1 MKDAATTSD
10 DILTPFE
17 RLGLAAVTFERTSA
31 TLLASTTAARGLL
44 GEAAEFLDEW
54 LRFVHPSDRAP
65 TKGRIADNR
74 SGSLTVRLSSDNVM
88 FRPLRFELRPVGPLT
103 FALVTE
109 PAVSAGEAKLNAL
122 LHALPFEVWERD
134 EEGVLVSQN
143 VRAQTHWDGHLGNVV
158 DDLPLLPD
166 TLLVWKDMIARAMR
180 GETVRM
186 PHDYIVGGVA
196 VSRLHVLAPVRDG
209 ERIRGIVGVNID
221 VTAMKRVEAKLALTQ
236 ETLVK
241 AERLAALGELAAV
254 VAHEVRNPLA
264 SIFNSL
270 SSLKR
275 QLTLEGDAA
284 VLFGILQEEAERLN
298 RTVADLLSYVRP
310 LEPERRPED
319 LVELARDALR
329 QGMHTLPP
337 GRPPIEAEVVAPTSI
352 PLFRGDPVLLR
363 IAFVNLIVNAVQAMP
378 DGGRLIVELSTRRYK
393 ERDAIVIDV
402 YDTGKGIPQDAIG
415 RVFEPFF
422 TTRASGTGLGL
433 ALVRRIVEA
442 HDGTVRAESDPQSG
456 ARFTIVLPR

>member
-1 MKDAATTSD
+1 MNDAAMTAD
-10 DILTPFE
+10 DILAPFE

-31 TLLASTTAARGLL
+31 TLLASTTAARALL
-44 GEAAEFLDEW
+44 GESAEYLDEW

-65 TKGRIADNR
+65 TKERIADNR
-74 SGSLTVRLSSDNVM
+74 SGSLTVRLTSDNTR
-88 FRPLRFELRPVGPLT
+88 FRPLHFELRPLGALT

-109 PAVSAGEAKLNAL
+109 PALGAGEAKLNAL

-134 EEGVLVSQN
+134 EEGVLVNQN
-143 VRAQTHWDGHLGNVV
+143 VHAQKHWDGYLGNVI

-221 VTAMKRVEAKLALTQ
+221 VTAIKRIEAKLALAQ

-275 QLTLEGDAA
+275 QLTLDGDAA
-284 VLFGILQEEAERLN
+284 ILFGILQEEAERLN

-337 GRPPIEAEVVAPTSI
+337 GRPPIDAEVVAPASI
-352 PLFRGDPVLLR
+352 PSFLGDPVLLR

-378 DGGRLIVELSTRRYK
+378 EGGKLVVELSCTHDK

-402 YDTGKGIPQDAIG
+402 HDTGKGIPQDAIG

-442 HDGTVRAESDPQSG
+442 HDGTVRAASDPRSG
-456 ARFTIVLPR
+456 ARFTIILPR